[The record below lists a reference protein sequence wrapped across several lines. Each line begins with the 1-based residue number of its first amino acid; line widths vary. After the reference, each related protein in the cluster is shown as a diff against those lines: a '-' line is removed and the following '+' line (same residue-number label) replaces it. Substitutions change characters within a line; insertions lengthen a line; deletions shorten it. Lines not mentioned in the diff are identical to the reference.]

1 MKDELLVMNKQM
13 ARGGIDWIWTC
24 IWSKR
29 KDEVVRGEHGSWPLG
44 SSRRLDCGATRWEE
58 GDVSLEGQVVPK
70 NDTF

>member
-29 KDEVVRGEHGSWPLG
+29 KDEVVRGEHGSWPLVAVEDWTVAL
-44 SSRRLDCGATRWEE
+44 LDGRKEM
-58 GDVSLEGQVVPK
+58 
-70 NDTF
+70 